1 MLAAD
6 VTLDPR
12 LEQDCFV
19 LGRLKLCRLLLMNN
33 AAVPWYILVPDT
45 AATEICDL
53 NLMAQAILYDEINV
67 VSRYVKGVAGVEKLN
82 VAAIGNV
89 VRQLHIHIVG
99 RHSEDF
105 AWPGVVWGAAADD
118 QYTDAQVAAIVR
130 AVREQL
136 GDAFVATPS
145 L

>member
-1 MLAAD
+1 MTQAGI
-6 VTLDPR
+6 TLDPR

-45 AATEICDL
+45 SATEICDL

-67 VSRYVKGVAGVEKLN
+67 VSGYVQGIAGVEKLN

-89 VRQLHIHIVG
+89 VKQLHVHIVG
-99 RHSEDF
+99 RHPQDF
-105 AWPGVVWGAAADD
+105 AWPGVVWGVASEEK
-118 QYTDAQVAAIVR
+118 YTDAQVAEIVQ
-130 AVREQL
+130 AVKEQL
-136 GDAFVATPS
+136 GDAFVAAPS